1 MLITRFKECA
11 VTCARTPAC
20 VKQVCMC
27 ITAHVV
33 FFFFFLSKMRNLSK
47 ALLPDY
53 TKRLIHKDQSDYAKL
68 IWTVQG

>member
-11 VTCARTPAC
+11 VTCARARAC

-27 ITAHVV
+27 ITARVV
-33 FFFFFLSKMRNLSK
+33 FLFFFCKMRNLSK

>member
-11 VTCARTPAC
+11 VTCARARAC

-33 FFFFFLSKMRNLSK
+33 FFFLSKMRNLSK

>member
-11 VTCARTPAC
+11 VTCARARVC

-27 ITAHVV
+27 ITAHVD
-33 FFFFFLSKMRNLSK
+33 FFFFLSKMRNLSK